1 MAYRQAHHE
10 YARVTPFDGAEAI
23 ERGVRIGA
31 AAINAVRG
39 GVKAKGEMDDQARK
53 KQLMEQIAAH
63 EEKWSAGGSAPAA
76 QSAAP
81 ESLTASAPK
90 KGYSIEE
97 LMRMTGNKKRSMSI

>member
-1 MAYRQAHHE
+1 MAYKQAHHE

-39 GVKAKGEMDDQARK
+39 GVKAKGEMDHQARM

-63 EEKWSAGGSAPAA
+63 EEKWSAGGGA
-76 QSAAP
+76 QAAP

-90 KGYSIEE
+90 KGYTIEE
-97 LMRMTGNKKRSMSI
+97 LMRMTGNRKPGMSM